1 MFFWYFHPYAEL
13 NSGFSGQEITENVLG
28 RVRGRGKRCPILRE
42 LPRGVGGGRGNS
54 HMKRPGVLVAPFR
67 G

>member
-42 LPRGVGGGRGNS
+42 LPEGDGKLPYKKARGVRS
-54 HMKRPGVLVAPFR
+54 TF
-67 G
+67 